1 MEDYDRIKS
10 LLKGS
15 DMVFITAGE
24 GGGTGTGAAPV
35 VARIARE
42 LGALTVGIVTK
53 PFGFEG
59 SRRLQAAES
68 GIEALAEEVDT
79 LIVVPNNRLLSVL
92 DKQTSMM
99 EAFRVADDVLR
110 QGVQGI
116 SDLITLPGLINLD
129 FADVRTIMSDAGN
142 ALLGIGMGTGDKR
155 AVEAAEQATSSP
167 LLETTLEGAQGDP
180 AVDHRRRATCRCGRS
195 TRRPAPSRR
204 PRTRTRTSSSAR
216 WSTRSSRTRCGSRSS
231 PPATTRARAA
241 PRPSASD
248 AWREPAGEPRVR
260 AHARAARG
268 AALARRRRRA
278 GVHPAVLSRRPASQR
293 RPWRGVV
300 AAGHPL
306 TAAAGADVLRAGGN
320 AVDAALAA
328 MLTSFVTE
336 PLLTGLGAGGY
347 MLVAPPGGEPVL
359 LDFFV
364 AAPGHGATPAR
375 ALDAPSTSPSA
386 TRCRCSTSAPRRAA
400 STACPAGVRGGGRA
414 LRHDAAGRARR
425 ARRRARPRRASRST
439 PSRRYLFEIL
449 APIAERT
456 AESRARFMP
465 DGRAPRAGDVLA
477 RPGARR
483 RARAARR
490 RGRRRRSTPATSAAA
505 VVDWVR
511 ERGGTLTREDLAALR
526 GRSPREPVRVAYHG
540 REVLTN
546 PPPSAGGMLIAYALA
561 LLERGAGP
569 PDARELVARDGGRA
583 GRAHAGVPRRAR
595 RAGLPGAVHGQPARL
610 DDAHLG
616 ARRRRLGV
624 RGDVHQRRGLRA
636 SSCPAPAS
644 TSTT

>member
-1 MEDYDRIKS
+1 MEDSDRIKT
-10 LLKGS
+10 LLRGS

-99 EAFRVADDVLR
+99 EAFTVADDVLR

-155 AVEAAEQATSSP
+155 AVEAAEKATSSP
-167 LLETTLEGAQGDP
+167 LLETTLEGAQGILLSITGGRDLSLWEVNEAARAVQEAAHPEANIIFGAMLDENLEDEVWITVVATGYDRGRTPRREPSGPTRGASRPGSRACRGTSSRSASGARPSTSTCPSSSRGSSHRPGRTP
-180 AVDHRRRATCRCGRS
+180 AV
-195 TRRPAPSRR
+195 
-204 PRTRTRTSSSAR
+204 
-216 WSTRSSRTRCGSRSS
+216 
-231 PPATTRARAA
+231 
-241 PRPSASD
+241 
-248 AWREPAGEPRVR
+248 
-260 AHARAARG
+260 
-268 AALARRRRRA
+268 
-278 GVHPAVLSRRPASQR
+278 
-293 RPWRGVV
+293 RGVV

-306 TAAAGADVLRAGGN
+306 TAQAGADILRAGGN

-347 MLVAPPGGEPVL
+347 MLVAAPGQDDVL

-364 AAPGHGATPAR
+364 AAPSDGRAR
-375 ALDAPSTSPSA
+375 AAGAGRRLLRRRRS
-386 TRCRCSTSAPRRAA
+386 RCSTSAPPRAA
-400 STACPAGVRGGGRA
+400 STAPRPGVHAARERYGTVPLAELAAPGRGA
-414 LRHDAAGRARR
+414 RAR
-425 ARRRARPRRASRST
+425 AASRST
-439 PSRRYLFEIL
+439 PQQAYLFEIL
-449 APIAERT
+449 APITEHTRAVAR
-456 AESRARFMP
+456 AVHARRAPARARARSTATRRSP
-465 DGRAPRAGDVLA
+465 TRSSGSAPRA
-477 RPGARR
+477 
-483 RARAARR
+483 
-490 RGRRRRSTPATSAAA
+490 RRRSTRARSPRPSWTGCASAAA
-505 VVDWVR
+505 R
-511 ERGGTLTREDLAALR
+511 SRRADLAAYAAI
-526 GRSPREPVRVAYHG
+526 PREPVRVAYRG

-546 PPPSAGGMLIAYALA
+546 PPPSAGGTLLAYALA
-561 LLERGAGP
+561 LLERAGGDA
-569 PDARELVARDGGRA
+569 PDAVALARA
-583 GRAHAGVPRRAR
+583 MERAQSERTPAFLE
-595 RAGLPGAVHGQPARL
+595 GLAEPGFLERVHGQPARL

-616 ARRRRLGV
+616 ARRRPAG
-624 RGDVHQRRGLRA
+624 RA
-636 SSCPAPAS
+636 RSRAPTARAPGSWCPAPAS